1 MKFIKSILPL
11 VSLLLLLG
19 AGISCKKNSEAGKA
33 DESAQ
38 PESTVENA
46 PTTLEPS
53 TFASEMKKNNA
64 VVVDLRFPVEFEQ
77 GHIDGAININFF
89 DPKFKDNILAL
100 DKTKKYYLYAKADAQ
115 TKRTGIFMRQNG
127 FTDVNVMKGGWEAWK
142 ESQKK

>member
-1 MKFIKSILPL
+1 MKFIKSIFPL
-11 VSLLLLLG
+11 VSLLLLLS
-19 AGISCKKNSEAGKA
+19 AGMSCKKSSDAGKA
-33 DESAQ
+33 EEGAK

-46 PTTLEPS
+46 PTSLEPS
-53 TFASEMKKNNA
+53 AFGSEMKKNNA
-64 VVVDLRFPVEFEQ
+64 VIVDLRFPVEFEQ

-89 DPKFKDNILAL
+89 DPQFKNNILAL
-100 DKTKKYYLYAKADAQ
+100 DKSKKYYLYSKADAQ

>member
-1 MKFIKSILPL
+1 MKFAKSIIPFI
-11 VSLLLLLG
+11 SLLLLLN
-19 AGISCKKNSEAGKA
+19 AGMSCKKSGDAAKPEEG
-33 DESAQ
+33 AQ
-38 PESTVENA
+38 PESSVENA
-46 PTTLEPS
+46 PTSLEPA

-64 VVVDLRFPVEFEQ
+64 VIVDLRFPVEFEQ

-89 DPKFKDNILAL
+89 DPKFKDNILTL